1 MVTLSGDDPAMGP
14 LRMIFPEAGDRA
26 AWFCGR
32 RSAAADTRE
41 EVFHYQHQHIG
52 RWLRL
57 DADGRVYGEDAEGTV
72 RLFGRGGAMALAVA
86 LNAVYDGMDA
96 YRPAQIVI
104 PQRSDR
110 RSPLPSPSR

>member
-1 MVTLSGDDPAMGP
+1 MALCVDDPAMGP
-14 LRMIFPEAGDRA
+14 LRMIFPNDVDRA
-26 AWFCGR
+26 AWWCGR

-57 DADGRVYGEDAEGTV
+57 DARARVYGEDAEGTV

-96 YRPAQIVI
+96 YRPSQIVI
-104 PQRSDR
+104 PQQSDR
-110 RSPLPSPSR
+110 RSALAAPSR